1 MIELGEASDLT
12 SERGEKYEERLDRE
26 CEEDPTRLVL
36 FQVFNDE
43 TQTHIPGKFLAA
55 STR

>member
-1 MIELGEASDLT
+1 MIELGEASDIT
-12 SERGEKYEERLDRE
+12 SERGEKYEDRLDRE

-43 TQTHIPGKFLAA
+43 IQTRISDKFLAA

>member
-1 MIELGEASDLT
+1 MNG
-12 SERGEKYEERLDRE
+12 GEKYEDRLDRE

-43 TQTHIPGKFLAA
+43 TQTRISDKFLAA

>member
-12 SERGEKYEERLDRE
+12 SERGGKYEERLDRE
-26 CEEDPTRLVL
+26 CEEDPTRLL
-36 FQVFNDE
+36 YQVFNDE